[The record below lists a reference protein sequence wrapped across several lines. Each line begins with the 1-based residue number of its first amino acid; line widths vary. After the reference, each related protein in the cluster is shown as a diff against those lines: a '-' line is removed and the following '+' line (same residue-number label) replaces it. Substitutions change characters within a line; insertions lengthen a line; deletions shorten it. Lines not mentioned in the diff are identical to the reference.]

1 VTTGEVTASLSGQQ
15 DLGLPVDENQNS
27 LVFEAGD
34 DVSVSAVGFQPESE
48 VDVTIYS
55 EPTSLGK
62 VSVDA
67 DGNLSAQITL
77 PNNLETGNHTLVL
90 SGMGLNKIPISVKF
104 GIIVYGTSTNTPV
117 WVWVLVAALLFGLA
131 ISTRQN
137 MKQRSNRN
145 NTMLGGTIHP

>member
-1 VTTGEVTASLSGQQ
+1 MASLSGQQ
-15 DLGLPVDENQNS
+15 DLGLSVDENQNS
-27 LVFEAGD
+27 LVFEAGA

-48 VDVTIYS
+48 VDVIIYS

-90 SGMGLNKIPISVKF
+90 SGMGFNKMPISVKF

-131 ISTRQN
+131 ISIRQN

-145 NTMLGGTIHP
+145 NTMPGGTIHS